1 MDLKKYFDA
10 SIPAGEMM
18 DPGLVKSYT
27 YQIFQGI
34 LFCHQRRV
42 LHRDLKP
49 QNLLIDKNGAIKIA
63 DFGLARAFG
72 IPVRVYTHEVN
83 TYVLRKQSFSEHPK
97 TEPLILDTIQLPDKL
112 DSGILMVR

>member
-1 MDLKKYFDA
+1 LYLIFEYLTMDLKKYFDT

-18 DPGLVKSYT
+18 DPRLVKSYT
-27 YQIFQGI
+27 YQIIQGI

-49 QNLLIDKNGAIKIA
+49 QNLLIDKSGAIKIA

-72 IPVRVYTHEVN
+72 IPVRVYTHEVC
-83 TYVLRKQSFSEHPK
+83 
-97 TEPLILDTIQLPDKL
+97 
-112 DSGILMVR
+112 